1 MKKDDFLVEDWAAYS
16 SRIEAPLLFD
26 DKKLISHQ
34 SLFYGQTETMETHWW
49 KLEELENN
57 TYIEMIVG
65 EKDISYFDDF
75 VKEWNEQGG
84 SQITKEVRN
93 TKND

>member
-1 MKKDDFLVEDWAAYS
+1 
-16 SRIEAPLLFD
+16 
-26 DKKLISHQ
+26 
-34 SLFYGQTETMETHWW
+34 METHWW